1 MNKNYIGLL
10 LTVLIVSLLLGTLK
24 KGTIEGLVNLDRQ
37 YLDIEPQPQDVLGKY
52 NLPPGY
58 YAVGINKMAVI
69 PTPKYKLNANKTGIM
84 LDTSNTKDNAIDII
98 EVKKDPSTDKYIIP
112 NGYYSLGNNQMA
124 IIPYGFNKIPDDI
137 GITLNP
143 LINTINAPIAQ
154 NSPTSNLTDPNAN
167 SLIKYNSN
175 NFNTKYHEDLSLNNQ
190 LGKLQPGSIF
200 YQPGAF
206 KYGGST
212 YVPSYEDSVYL
223 SKSTL
228 LPSFTILNKKTT
240 HSTICD
246 EYRYQPNRLENACNN
261 LDNNVC
267 KMTDCCVSLGGSK
280 CVAGNEQGPT
290 MKNNYSNYLVKDRD
304 YYYYKNKCYG
314 NCPYY
319 DTGILRR

>member
-1 MNKNYIGLL
+1 MNKKYIGLL
-10 LTVLIVSLLLGTLK
+10 LTVLVISLLLGTLK
-24 KGTIEGLVNLDRQ
+24 KSTIEGLVNLDRQ
-37 YLDIEPQPQDVLGKY
+37 YLDIEPQPQDVLGNY

-58 YAVGINKMAVI
+58 YAVGTNKMAVI
-69 PTPKYKLNANKTGIM
+69 PTPKYKLNPNNTGIM
-84 LDTSNTKDNAIDII
+84 LDTSNTKDNATDII
-98 EVKKDPSTDKYIIP
+98 EVKRDLSTGEYTIP
-112 NGYYSLGNNQMA
+112 NGYYSLGNNRMA
-124 IIPYGFNKIPDDI
+124 IIPYGFNKIPNDI

-175 NFNTKYHEDLSLNNQ
+175 NFNTKYHDDISLNGQ

-200 YQPGAF
+200 YQPGTF

-240 HSTICD
+240 PSTICD
-246 EYRYQPNRLENACNN
+246 EYRYQPNKLENACNN
-261 LDNNVC
+261 LDNNSC
-267 KMTDCCVSLGGSK
+267 KMSGCCVSLGGSK

-290 MKNNYSNYLVKDRD
+290 MKYNYSNYLVKDRD

-319 DTGILRR
+319 DTGIPH